1 MPNQEHDSTES
12 QQEQINNLLSLWQAQ
27 PVSEIDLEAVKK
39 SFNEEQRKQRLYMV
53 VDSLAFLPAVYM
65 VVVTWGELSFAMKAM
80 CMLLFILA
88 TPMLVYQLWLRRIA
102 AFAKNS
108 DTFDHLQQFT
118 KQIKNNIRIAFITK
132 HSGWPALLFIP
143 GFAYLRYLSGDLS
156 VEKLTQMGI
165 VFAVLSIGIAGW
177 TLWAHKR
184 QKRFEQQLKTLHEMA
199 DKRGY

>member
-12 QQEQINNLLSLWQAQ
+12 QQDQINDLLSLWQAQ

-88 TPMLVYQLWLRRIA
+88 TPMLV
-102 AFAKNS
+102 S
-108 DTFDHLQQFT
+108 H
-118 KQIKNNIRIAFITK
+118 
-132 HSGWPALLFIP
+132 PAPQRL
-143 GFAYLRYLSGDLS
+143 
-156 VEKLTQMGI
+156 
-165 VFAVLSIGIAGW
+165 
-177 TLWAHKR
+177 
-184 QKRFEQQLKTLHEMA
+184 
-199 DKRGY
+199 